1 MRPECDPSAL
11 LRALAKLIDPD
22 GTRMITGIRLE
33 ARVNE
38 VPMLTVWEFVRP
50 ETLQG
55 LKEIVSHYQL
65 TPMLQEG
72 E

>member
-1 MRPECDPSAL
+1 MRPECNPAFI
-11 LRALAKLIDPD
+11 RALAKLIDPD

-38 VPMLTVWEFVRP
+38 VPLLTIWEYVQP
-50 ETLQG
+50 DTLQG

-65 TPMLQEG
+65 TPILQEG

>member
-11 LRALAKLIDPD
+11 IRALAKLIDPD

-33 ARVNE
+33 AMVNQMP
-38 VPMLTVWEFVRP
+38 VLTIWEYVQP
-50 ETLQG
+50 ETLHG

-65 TPMLQEG
+65 TPIL
-72 E
+72 